1 MPYLLASGPA
11 TLEQV
16 LAPWGQIAAI
26 ILVIELFLFVLIFL
40 ALNVGLTFLS
50 AWVREKAE
58 LVKKLRPIIDNVNAT
73 TEAASK
79 GTLPAANAGENKVV
93 RAVAEIPA
101 RASTIEEKINEE
113 SDRVARAVI
122 EFRARTVMVQG
133 IVKTFFL
140 PGLARPAQSR
150 TVRIKSPGPRILQ
163 EERSPGVAADNGY
176 GELVTPGRAA
186 TLVSSTQRNDTA
198 KKEAPPV
205 TSAQLK
211 DASID

>member
-1 MPYLLASGPA
+1 MMPYLLASGPA

-58 LVKKLRPIIDNVNAT
+58 LVKKIRPKIDNVNGT
-73 TEAASK
+73 TEAAIK
-79 GTLPAANAGENKVV
+79 GTLPDAKADENKIV
-93 RAVAEIPA
+93 RTVAEIPA
-101 RASTIEEKINEE
+101 RANTIEEKVNEE

-122 EFRARTVMVQG
+122 EFRARTVMVQT

-140 PGLARPAQSR
+140 PGLNRPAHPR
-150 TVRIKSPGPRILQ
+150 LAKIKSPGPRMLP
-163 EERSPGVAADNGY
+163 EEHTPEVAADSGY
-176 GELVTPGRAA
+176 VELAAPGRVA
-186 TLVSSTQRNDTA
+186 TPVSSIRRND
-198 KKEAPPV
+198 
-205 TSAQLK
+205 
-211 DASID
+211 ASVN

>member
-1 MPYLLASGPA
+1 MMPYLLASGPA

-58 LVKKLRPIIDNVNAT
+58 LVKKLRPIIDNVNET
-73 TEAASK
+73 TEAAIK
-79 GTLPAANAGENKVV
+79 GTLPDAKADENKVV
-93 RAVAEIPA
+93 RTVAEIPA
-101 RASTIEEKINEE
+101 RANTIEEKVNEE

-122 EFRARTVMVQG
+122 EFRARTVMVQT

-140 PGLARPAQSR
+140 PGLNRPAQPR
-150 TVRIKSPGPRILQ
+150 LAEIKSPGPRMLP
-163 EERSPGVAADNGY
+163 EEHTPEVAADSGY
-176 GELVTPGRAA
+176 VELAAPGRVA
-186 TLVSSTQRNDTA
+186 TPVSSIRRND
-198 KKEAPPV
+198 
-205 TSAQLK
+205 
-211 DASID
+211 ASVD

>member
-58 LVKKLRPIIDNVNAT
+58 LVKKIRPKIDNVNGT
-73 TEAASK
+73 TEAAIK
-79 GTLPAANAGENKVV
+79 GTLPDAKADENKIV
-93 RAVAEIPA
+93 RTVAEIPA
-101 RASTIEEKINEE
+101 RANTIEEKVNEE

-122 EFRARTVMVQG
+122 EFRARTVMVQT

-140 PGLARPAQSR
+140 PGLNRPAHPR
-150 TVRIKSPGPRILQ
+150 LAKIKSPGPRMLP
-163 EERSPGVAADNGY
+163 EEHTPEVAADSGY
-176 GELVTPGRAA
+176 VELAAPGRVA
-186 TLVSSTQRNDTA
+186 TPVSSIRRND
-198 KKEAPPV
+198 
-205 TSAQLK
+205 
-211 DASID
+211 ASVN